1 MNKTTIHIKGMH
13 CRSCELLIEDG
24 LCNVSEVD
32 KAIVSYKKGTAE
44 IFHKNE
50 EINKE
55 EIKETIEKAGYSLG
69 VNEKKPLLSKNINDY
84 SDVLVSLV
92 ALFFIYIVADSLGIT
107 KYLTVGA
114 AKPSSLFA
122 ILLIGVT
129 AGFST
134 CMALV
139 GGLIL
144 GISARFS
151 EKHPNM
157 SKISRFKP
165 HLFFNVGRITSYF
178 LLGGIIGMI
187 GSFFQFSSIMLGVL
201 TVGVAFV
208 MLMLGLQLTSLFPWI
223 SSTDFT
229 LPKGISRLLGIQ
241 ERNMGEY
248 SNKNSLLLGVL
259 TFFLPCGFT
268 QAMQLFAMS
277 SGSFVS
283 GALIMG
289 TFAIGT
295 APALL
300 GVGGLTSIV
309 KGENAKKMFKFAGV
323 VVVILAL
330 FNLQNGLNLLGANPL
345 MAFSSRA
352 GRNTA
357 SSVVVENGVQVVKM
371 TQSTFGYEPNTFNIA
386 KGIPVKWVITSTDSN
401 TCASSILVNDLGIR
415 KILDTGENIIEF
427 TPEKLGQIR
436 FSCSMG
442 MYTGVFNVVKDIQAA
457 ANLPVPSV
465 PQAKVGGCGCGGGRA
480 AGCGGSLG
488 QGKKVSQEA
497 QVETVSDYPAY
508 LSDNTGD
515 SNNKNEVVQVI
526 KTTYTQADDILPNEF
541 TVKVGIPVRMKI
553 DVRENGSGCMGTI
566 MVPKL
571 VNDSKFLPK
580 GETIIFNFTP
590 TDKGSYPITCAM
602 GVPRGTIKVI

>member
-24 LCNVSEVD
+24 LCTVSGVD
-32 KAIVSYKKGTAE
+32 KAIVSYKTGTAE
-44 IFHKNE
+44 IYHKNE
-50 EINKE
+50 ELNKE

-69 VNEKKPLLSKNINDY
+69 VDEKKPLFSKNINDY
-84 SDVLVSLV
+84 SDILVSLV
-92 ALFFIYIVADSLGIT
+92 VLFFIYIAADSLGII

-114 AKPSSLFA
+114 AKPSSLIA

-151 EKHPNM
+151 EKHPNL
-157 SKISRFKP
+157 SSINRFKP
-165 HLFFNVGRITSYF
+165 HIFFNIGRITSYF
-178 LLGGIIGMI
+178 VFGGIIGLI
-187 GSFFQFSSIMLGVL
+187 GSFFQLSGMMLGFL

-208 MLMLGLQLTSLFPWI
+208 MLMLGLQLTSLFPRI
-223 SSTDFT
+223 TSIGFT
-229 LPKGISRLLGIQ
+229 LPKGISRLFGIQ
-241 ERNMGEY
+241 ERNTGEY
-248 SNKNSLLLGVL
+248 SNKNSIMLGAL

-277 SGSFVS
+277 SGNFVS

-300 GVGGLTSIV
+300 GVGGLTAVV

-323 VVVILAL
+323 LVVVLAL

-345 MAFSSRA
+345 MAFSTSA
-352 GRNTA
+352 VGNNNSNVA
-357 SSVVVENGVQVVKM
+357 VAVENGVQVVKM
-371 TQSTFGYEPNTFNIA
+371 TQGTYGYSPNAFNIA
-386 KGIPVKWVITSTDSN
+386 KGIPVKWVITSTDPN
-401 TCASSILVNDLGIR
+401 TCASTILVNDLGIR
-415 KILDTGENIIEF
+415 KTLDAGENTIEF
-427 TPEKLGQIR
+427 TADKVGQIR

-442 MYTGVFNVVKDIQAA
+442 MYTGVFNVVEDAQAV
-457 ANLPVPSV
+457 ANLPVPNTA
-465 PQAKVGGCGCGGGRA
+465 PQPKTGGCGCGGGGV
-480 AGCGGSLG
+480 AGCGGSLA
-488 QGKKVSQEA
+488 QGKKVAGIA
-497 QVETVSDYPAY
+497 QIPTKTTAPDKGSDI
-508 LSDNTGD
+508 
-515 SNNKNEVVQVI
+515 VQVI
-526 KTTYTQADDILPNEF
+526 KTTYTQANDILPNEF
-541 TVKVGIPVRMKI
+541 TVKAGIPVRMEI
-553 DVRENGSGCMGTI
+553 DVQDNGGGCMGTI
-566 MVPKL
+566 MIPKL
-571 VNDSKFLPK
+571 ANDPKFLAK
-580 GETIIFNFTP
+580 GTTIVFNFTP

-602 GVPRGTIKVI
+602 GVPRGTIRVE